1 MAVIALVVAGLTA
14 LAGGGSAL
22 FTELTRHATASEAA
36 AAGRAEIATRWQ
48 RLPTGS
54 IFPPQVSYLT
64 SDGLRTTAR
73 RVGIAPRASCA
84 AAAAAAAASVLRQ
97 HGCVTMLRATY
108 LDASGALAV
117 TVGVAV
123 LPSAAA
129 AQAAVNA
136 MAGERGQPG
145 LHVVPFHGTT
155 ASRFGDALAG
165 WRDTVSHGP
174 YAFFYTAGY
183 TDGRQGASG
192 PMPGPGDLGI
202 GVLGQIV
209 TVLSGGPPPCARK
222 DIRC

>member
-1 MAVIALVVAGLTA
+1 VAVIALVVTGLTA

-22 FTELTRHATASEAA
+22 FAELTRHATAAEAA

-73 RVGIAPRASCA
+73 RVGIAPGASCA
-84 AAAAAAAASVLRQ
+84 AAVAAEAASVLRQ

-108 LDASGALAV
+108 LDASGTLAV

-145 LHVVPFHGTT
+145 LAVVPFHGTT
-155 ASRFGDALAG
+155 ASRFDAPAG

-174 YAFFYTAGY
+174 YAFFYAAGY

-209 TVLSGGPPPCARK
+209 SVLSGGPPPCARK